1 MKKQVITLI
10 RLGFE
15 PARYFKRS
23 AWVKVERVMDYLV
36 NIGEV
41 VKTEGEVKYG
51 IYHRGVPTES
61 DLNRL
66 ADKYMKSPFIDHI
79 EAMKTLSK
87 ESGLPLNSKELLNKF
102 MNLR

>member
-23 AWVKVERVMDYLV
+23 AWVQVERVMDYLV
-36 NIGEV
+36 NVGEII
-41 VKTEGEVKYG
+41 KTEGEVKYG
-51 IYHRGVPTES
+51 TYTREKYSES
-61 DLNRL
+61 DLNRW
-66 ADKYMKSPFIDHI
+66 ANVYMNSPFIDHI